1 MLQLWTKINIS
12 GLVHYHGIIVSIQRQ
27 YIVTKNSVSIAR
39 SMRGTIQ
46 YGTTTSHGVFIC
58 DACSQQSLARLSKIL
73 KNHFYLIRKT
83 KINFKTRIKG
93 LIY

>member
-1 MLQLWTKINIS
+1 MS
-12 GLVHYHGIIVSIQRQ
+12 RLVHYHWIIVSIQRQ
-27 YIVTKNSVSIAR
+27 YPVTKNNVSIAR
-39 SMRGTIQ
+39 STRGTIQ

-58 DACSQQSLARLSKIL
+58 DACSQQSLASLCNFL
-73 KNHFYLIRKT
+73 NNNLYLIRKT